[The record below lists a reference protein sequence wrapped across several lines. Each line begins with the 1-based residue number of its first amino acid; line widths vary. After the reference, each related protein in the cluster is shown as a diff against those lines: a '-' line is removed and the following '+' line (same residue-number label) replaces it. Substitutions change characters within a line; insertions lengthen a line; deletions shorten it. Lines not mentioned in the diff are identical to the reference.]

1 MKVCSST
8 GMLPLQNLDRK
19 WMFVDGFHR
28 LSGSS
33 SLFHVCGCTLPDQ
46 YYCEFL
52 WSWEKF
58 LWRWSTVQLKMRYA
72 TVVVKVHAGK
82 TTKWAHA
89 LMIGKES
96 LKGWWILTT
105 LKKWTGWAQA
115 LFRKVVGDRFY
126 SSSVPKYIYFALDG
140 IEWVIKLWVVMFTK
154 KVHSK
159 GAKTWSVTIISP
171 FLGTHCLIFGC
182 GIHNCICR
190 PSRLPPYGLKSP
202 ASIDCP
208 RK

>member
-1 MKVCSST
+1 MF
-8 GMLPLQNLDRK
+8 PLQITNRK
-19 WMFVDGFHR
+19 WRKWKFVDGFHR
-28 LSGSS
+28 LPDSS
-33 SLFHVCGCTLPDQ
+33 SLFHVHGSTLSDR

-58 LWRWSTVQLKMRYA
+58 LWRWSTVQPKMRYA

-126 SSSVPKYIYFALDG
+126 SSSVPKYIYFAKRSKNYRRNAGFANTNILVSTV
-140 IEWVIKLWVVMFTK
+140 ETTK
-154 KVHSK
+154 
-159 GAKTWSVTIISP
+159 G
-171 FLGTHCLIFGC
+171 
-182 GIHNCICR
+182 
-190 PSRLPPYGLKSP
+190 
-202 ASIDCP
+202 
-208 RK
+208 

>member
-1 MKVCSST
+1 MF
-8 GMLPLQNLDRK
+8 PLQIAKRK
-19 WMFVDGFHR
+19 WRKWKFVDGFHR
-28 LSGSS
+28 LPDSS
-33 SLFHVCGCTLPDQ
+33 SLICVHGSTLSDR

-58 LWRWSTVQLKMRYA
+58 LWRWSTVQPKMRYA

-115 LFRKVVGDRFY
+115 LFWKVVGDRFY
-126 SSSVPKYIYFALDG
+126 SSSVPIPSTLRQDFFEKSTLLLFWWSLR
-140 IEWVIKLWVVMFTK
+140 LW
-154 KVHSK
+154 
-159 GAKTWSVTIISP
+159 
-171 FLGTHCLIFGC
+171 
-182 GIHNCICR
+182 
-190 PSRLPPYGLKSP
+190 RLSDELSQRSP
-202 ASIDCP
+202 AKVWKKFWRTNPDAVLLRVRLTSV
-208 RK
+208 RKLRKAATS

>member
-1 MKVCSST
+1 MF
-8 GMLPLQNLDRK
+8 PLQITNRK
-19 WMFVDGFHR
+19 WRKWKFVDGFHR
-28 LSGSS
+28 LPDSS
-33 SLFHVCGCTLPDQ
+33 SLFHVHGSTLSDR

-58 LWRWSTVQLKMRYA
+58 LWRWSTVQPKMRYA

-115 LFRKVVGDRFY
+115 LFWKVVGDRFY
-126 SSSVPKYIYFALDG
+126 SSSVPKYIYFVYLPEKKEALS
-140 IEWVIKLWVVMFTK
+140 IK
-154 KVHSK
+154 
-159 GAKTWSVTIISP
+159 SP
-171 FLGTHCLIFGC
+171 YKPGRSNKYPPFINHFLRRLIFF
-182 GIHNCICR
+182 
-190 PSRLPPYGLKSP
+190 SK
-202 ASIDCP
+202 
-208 RK
+208 

>member
-1 MKVCSST
+1 MF
-8 GMLPLQNLDRK
+8 PLQITNRK
-19 WMFVDGFHR
+19 WRKWKFVDGFHR
-28 LSGSS
+28 LPDSS
-33 SLFHVCGCTLPDQ
+33 SLFHVHGSTLSDR

-58 LWRWSTVQLKMRYA
+58 LWRWSTVQPKMRYA

-82 TTKWAHA
+82 TAKWAHA

-126 SSSVPKYIYFALDG
+126 SSSVPKYIYFVFSVQVYFDFSDIRLP
-140 IEWVIKLWVVMFTK
+140 
-154 KVHSK
+154 
-159 GAKTWSVTIISP
+159 VTIIKSHLP
-171 FLGTHCLIFGC
+171 DEILGNMNNINLHPVF
-182 GIHNCICR
+182 
-190 PSRLPPYGLKSP
+190 
-202 ASIDCP
+202 
-208 RK
+208 

>member
-1 MKVCSST
+1 MF
-8 GMLPLQNLDRK
+8 PLQITNRK
-19 WMFVDGFHR
+19 WRKRKFVDGFHR
-28 LSGSS
+28 LPDSS
-33 SLFHVCGCTLPDQ
+33 SLFHVHGSTLSDR

-58 LWRWSTVQLKMRYA
+58 LWRWSTVQPKMRYA
-72 TVVVKVHAGK
+72 TVVLKVHAGK

-126 SSSVPKYIYFALDG
+126 SSSVPIPSTLLFFLKCVKFKIDPPSSRHSRPTLPTFVSGPYQYSTLS
-140 IEWVIKLWVVMFTK
+140 FTGK
-154 KVHSK
+154 
-159 GAKTWSVTIISP
+159 AI
-171 FLGTHCLIFGC
+171 
-182 GIHNCICR
+182 
-190 PSRLPPYGLKSP
+190 
-202 ASIDCP
+202 
-208 RK
+208 